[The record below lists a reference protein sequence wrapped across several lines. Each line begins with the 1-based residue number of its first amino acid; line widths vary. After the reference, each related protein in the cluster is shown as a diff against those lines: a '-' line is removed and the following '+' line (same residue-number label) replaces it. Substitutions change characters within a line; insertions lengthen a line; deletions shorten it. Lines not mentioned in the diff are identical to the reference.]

1 MRLFN
6 KKNDDKKVKVAIK
19 EGEKI
24 YREVIDEET
33 GDVTYEEIKIPGDKK
48 EKTEDEK
55 SEKKSVFSKISTPV
69 KVVGAIGIAAVA
81 GAVVGAKAAASKDN
95 KSESVP
101 TENQG
106 FEDNAE

>member
-1 MRLFN
+1 MIGR
-6 KKNDDKKVKVAIK
+6 KNENKKVKVSYK

-24 YREVIDEET
+24 YRERFDEET
-33 GDVTYEEIKIPGDKK
+33 GEVIREEIELPGKK
-48 EKTEDEK
+48 EEKTEDEK
-55 SEKKSVFSKISTPV
+55 SEKKTILDRISTPV
-69 KVVGAIGIAAVA
+69 KVVSAIGIAAVA

>member
-1 MRLFN
+1 MIGR
-6 KKNDDKKVKVAIK
+6 KNENKKVKVSYK

-24 YREVIDEET
+24 YRERFDEET
-33 GDVTYEEIKIPGDKK
+33 GEVIREEIELPGKK
-48 EKTEDEK
+48 EEKTEDEK
-55 SEKKSVFSKISTPV
+55 SEKKTILDRIPKPV
-69 KVVGAIGIAAVA
+69 KLAVGFTAAAAGIG
-81 GAVVGAKAAASKDN
+81 VGIKMAASKDN

>member
-1 MRLFN
+1 MIGR
-6 KKNDDKKVKVAIK
+6 KNENKKVKVSYK

-24 YREVIDEET
+24 YRERFDEET
-33 GDVTYEEIKIPGDKK
+33 GEVIREEIELPGKKK

-55 SEKKSVFSKISTPV
+55 SEKKSFLDRIPKPV
-69 KVVGAIGIAAVA
+69 KVAVGFTAAAAAGIG
-81 GAVVGAKAAASKDN
+81 VGLKMAASKDN

>member
-1 MRLFN
+1 MFN
-6 KKNDDKKVKVAIK
+6 MKNEDGNKKVKVSYK

-24 YREVIDEET
+24 YREKIDKET
-33 GDVTYEEIKIPGDKK
+33 GEVIREEVELPGKK
-48 EKTEDEK
+48 KKKTEDEK

>member
-1 MRLFN
+1 MFN
-6 KKNDDKKVKVAIK
+6 MKNEDGNKKVKVSYK

-24 YREVIDEET
+24 YREKIDKET
-33 GDVTYEEIKIPGDKK
+33 GKLIREEVELPGKKK

-55 SEKKSVFSKISTPV
+55 SEKKTILDWIPKPV
-69 KVVGAIGIAAVA
+69 KVAVGFTAAAAAGIG
-81 GAVVGAKAAASKDN
+81 VGLKMAASKDN
-95 KSESVP
+95 KSESEP

>member
-1 MRLFN
+1 MIGR
-6 KKNDDKKVKVAIK
+6 KNENKKVKVSYK

-24 YREVIDEET
+24 YRERFDEET
-33 GDVTYEEIKIPGDKK
+33 GEVIREEIELPGKK
-48 EKTEDEK
+48 EEKTEDEK
-55 SEKKSVFSKISTPV
+55 SEKKTILDRISTPV

>member
-1 MRLFN
+1 MIGR
-6 KKNDDKKVKVAIK
+6 KNENKKVKVSYK

-24 YREVIDEET
+24 YREKIDEET
-33 GDVTYEEIKIPGDKK
+33 GEVIREEIELPGKK
-48 EKTEDEK
+48 EEKTEDEK
-55 SEKKSVFSKISTPV
+55 SEKKTIFDRIPKPV
-69 KVVGAIGIAAVA
+69 KFVAAAGGAIAMGI
-81 GAVVGAKAAASKDN
+81 GVGMKMATSKDN

>member
-1 MRLFN
+1 MFN
-6 KKNDDKKVKVAIK
+6 KKNENKKVKVSYK

-24 YREVIDEET
+24 YRERIDEET
-33 GDVTYEEIKIPGDKK
+33 GEVIREEIELPGKK
-48 EKTEDEK
+48 EEKTEDEK

-69 KVVGAIGIAAVA
+69 KVVGAIGIAAFA